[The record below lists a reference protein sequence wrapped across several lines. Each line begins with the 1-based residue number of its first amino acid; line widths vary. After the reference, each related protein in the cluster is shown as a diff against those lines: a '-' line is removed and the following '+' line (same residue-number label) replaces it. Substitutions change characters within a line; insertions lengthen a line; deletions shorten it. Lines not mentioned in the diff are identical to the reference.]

1 MPLRSRLKK
10 AKTIKPT
17 ELRSR
22 IMRAIRSKGTK
33 PELTVEQW
41 LRSARY
47 KLHLHHSGLPGSPD
61 FVLPRIK
68 TVIFVHGCFWHGH
81 KCRRGGRAPATN
93 VEYWTNKLARNKLRD
108 VSSVR
113 KLRSLGWRV
122 ITVWEC
128 QTAKDG
134 YRHRLLGKIR
144 RGAGWELC

>member
-1 MPLRSRLKK
+1 MPLKSRRKK
-10 AKTIKPT
+10 VKTTKPT

-41 LRSARY
+41 LRRAHY
-47 KLHLHHSGLPGSPD
+47 KPRLHHTGLPGSPD

-81 KCRRGGRAPATN
+81 KCRRGDRAPGTN

-108 VSSVR
+108 ASSVR
-113 KLRSLGWRV
+113 KLRRLGWRV

-128 QTAKDG
+128 QAAND
-134 YRHRLLGKIR
+134 RHRDRLLAKIR
-144 RGAGWELC
+144 R